1 MSKNAYQATLEFLY
15 AQLPMFQRVG
25 AVAFKKDLTNTRAIC
40 KALGNPEKQFKCIHV
55 AGTNGKGSVSH
66 MLASVFQS
74 AGFKTGLYTSPHLRD
89 FRERI
94 RINGEMISESEVVS
108 FTEMMKNC
116 IADIQPSFFEI
127 TVGMAFDHFA
137 RHQVDIAVIET
148 GLGGRLDST
157 NVVTPLLSVITNIG
171 WDHMDLLGDTLPLI
185 AAEKAGII
193 KPDVPV
199 VVGEF
204 QEEVASVFEQQANEK
219 RSLLKFAARHFE
231 AKSIHRNALSQTFDL
246 YKNGRIWLNEVITD
260 QLGIYQEK
268 NLVTLAAALEQLQRI
283 GLSIEEEHMREG
295 LAHVAESTGFKG
307 RWSILAQSPLIVAD
321 TAHNEPGIRM
331 LLEQIAQTPHQKLH
345 FVLSVVK
352 DKDISKILSLLPK
365 EAIYYYSK
373 ASIPRGLDVHE
384 LRSKATDAG
393 LQGTSYPSLQQALDA
408 AKRQASPED
417 LILIGGSTFTVA
429 ELI

>member
-1 MSKNAYQATLEFLY
+1 MSSSAYQATLEYLY

-25 AVAFKKDLTNTRAIC
+25 AVAFKKDLNNTKAIC
-40 KALGNPEKQFKCIHV
+40 KVLGNPEKQFKAIHV

-66 MLASVFQS
+66 MLAAVLQS

-94 RINGEMISESEVVS
+94 RINGEMISESEVVD
-108 FTEMMKNC
+108 FTERMKES
-116 IADIQPSFFEI
+116 IVSIQPSFFEI

-137 RHQVDIAVIET
+137 RHGVDIAVIET

-157 NVVTPLLSVITNIG
+157 NVITPLLSVITNIG

-185 AAEKAGII
+185 ASEKAGII

-204 QEEVASVFEQQANEK
+204 QEEVAPVFEKQANEK
-219 RSLLKFAARHFE
+219 RSLLKFAAKHFE
-231 AKSIHRNALSQTFDL
+231 ARQTAANTTTQTFDL
-246 YKNGRIWLNEVITD
+246 YKNGRIWLENVVID
-260 QLGIYQEK
+260 QLGIYQAK
-268 NLVTLAAALEQLQRI
+268 NITTLAAAIEQLQRM
-283 GLSIEEEHMREG
+283 GLPIEEEHIRAG
-295 LAHVAESTGFKG
+295 LSSVSAFTGFKG
-307 RWSILAQSPLIVAD
+307 RWTILSQSPMIVAD
-321 TAHNEPGIRM
+321 TAHNEPGVRL
-331 LLEQIAQTPHQKLH
+331 LLEQIAQTPHQQLH
-345 FVLSVVK
+345 FVISVVK

-365 EAIYYYSK
+365 EAVYYFSK
-373 ASIPRGLDVHE
+373 AGIPRGMEVIDLE
-384 LRSKATDAG
+384 AKAKEVG
-393 LQGTSYPSLQQALDA
+393 LKGRPFSTLAEALEA
-408 AKRQASPED
+408 AKAHAGEKD

>member
-1 MSKNAYQATLEFLY
+1 MSQSTYQETLDFLY

-25 AVAFKKDLTNTRAIC
+25 AVAFKKDLTNTKAIC
-40 KALGNPEKQFKCIHV
+40 KALGNPEKQFQCIHI

-66 MLASVFQS
+66 MLSAVLQA

-94 RINGEMISESEVVS
+94 RINGAMISEQEVIA
-108 FTEMMKNC
+108 FTEK
-116 IADIQPSFFEI
+116 IKPSISEIQPSFFEL

-157 NVVTPLLSVITNIG
+157 NVITPLLSVITNIG

-193 KPDVPV
+193 KSDVPV
-199 VVGEF
+199 VIGEF

-219 RSLLKFAARHFE
+219 RSLLKFAAKHFE
-231 AKSIHRNALSQTFDL
+231 AKPIHRSTWSQTFDL
-246 YKNGRIWLNEVITD
+246 FKNGRLWLGELTTD
-260 QLGIYQEK
+260 QLGVYQAK
-268 NLVTLAAALEQLQRI
+268 NLATLAASIEQLQRI
-283 GLSIEEEHMREG
+283 GLPIEEEHFRFG
-295 LAHVAESTGFKG
+295 LAHVADSTGFKG

-331 LLEQIAQTPHQKLH
+331 LLEQIAQTPHQQLH

-352 DKDISKILSLLPK
+352 DKDISKILGLLPK
-365 EAIYYYSK
+365 NAIYYFSK

-384 LRSKATDAG
+384 LTSKATDAG
-393 LQGTSYPSLQQALDA
+393 LQGTSYPTLQEALEA
-408 AKRQASPED
+408 AKKQAHQQD